1 MFVQKFL
8 LHVCVLCR
16 LAFSSWAD
24 LTAHQSVIVYC
35 IWFTLSY
42 MTSFASLYGGV
53 IRKISMNSLHLQ
65 WWNIC
70 LFLQQFNL
78 NLTSSDRLKLLSV
91 LTHFIEIIHQLPK
104 RKCSHYEPTGIN
116 LNKIPPVSIFHEK
129 APSVIRERIT
139 RITLS
144 FQRISYIMRTSSN
157 SQYICSEAMWQ
168 NTFESGS
175 FQCSF
180 NTVQLWKNLQNS
192 ETTFVKA

>member
-1 MFVQKFL
+1 MVHFIIYDLFCLPLWGGHKKDRWDPVWIASISNDETFV
-8 LHVCVLCR
+8 
-16 LAFSSWAD
+16 
-24 LTAHQSVIVYC
+24 Y
-35 IWFTLSY
+35 
-42 MTSFASLYGGV
+42 
-53 IRKISMNSLHLQ
+53 
-65 WWNIC
+65 
-70 LFLQQFNL
+70 FLQQFNL

>member
-1 MFVQKFL
+1 M
-8 LHVCVLCR
+8 R
-16 LAFSSWAD
+16 P
-24 LTAHQSVIVYC
+24 
-35 IWFTLSY
+35 
-42 MTSFASLYGGV
+42 
-53 IRKISMNSLHLQ
+53 SMNSLHLQ

-91 LTHFIEIIHQLPK
+91 LTHFIEITHQLPK

-157 SQYICSEAMWQ
+157 SQYVCSEAMWQ